1 MTARVRKRGEKTR
14 APSSRDS
21 VMLSKTRV
29 GTVEITAARAGQ
41 RRSDE
46 WSTSKSGRSC
56 VCMYIRRRRAAIANV
71 RRRRTVGRLVAGA
84 SRLALGRFQRTH
96 AIFLIIEFVH
106 LQFEEVFRAF
116 SLEERVGQVF
126 PTLDSSELLGFLLG
140 DERLLQFRLNQR
152 LVHVH
157 ADEHETREFVSVRVA
172 PFPNILQLL
181 HHVVTL
187 GLPILLRN
195 AVKER
200 HALRF

>member
-1 MTARVRKRGEKTR
+1 
-14 APSSRDS
+14 
-21 VMLSKTRV
+21 
-29 GTVEITAARAGQ
+29 
-41 RRSDE
+41 
-46 WSTSKSGRSC
+46 
-56 VCMYIRRRRAAIANV
+56 MYIRRRRAAIANA

-96 AIFLIIEFVH
+96 AIFLIVEFVH

-140 DERLLQFRLNQR
+140 DERLCSFVSINGLSMFMPMS
-152 LVHVH
+152 
-157 ADEHETREFVSVRVA
+157 TRRGEFVSVRVA

-181 HHVVTL
+181 HYVVTL